1 MPQPLRNDQLAS
13 QLVSVY
19 REAHGRLVAEY
30 LAIVDEPSRARQ
42 AARLRQLIATNE
54 AITRNLLDASRTWI
68 TTALPELH
76 AAGAAYAAEVIG
88 TSFIWTA
95 PHREAVEQMAAR
107 LWDDVATRLR
117 AMSAET
123 RGVLRDQLRDAT
135 RAALLEN
142 RTATQAGVDLAR
154 RLASDGLFSVEY
166 ANGARHSVLDWADS
180 AVRTTTAEAYN
191 VGTLTQ
197 SRGDGIMYVEYFDGP
212 TCCVGPGHNVGPIAN
227 GLVVHLD
234 EVEYLSHPR
243 CVMPGQRVLP
253 YGGVTEVRR
262 AWFSGPRREVTVEL
276 GSGRHDLAVGPHHPV
291 LTREGWKAGDEIAE
305 GDYLVHDEWADRARE
320 RGLEADLEQMPVVED
335 LFAAVAAVGT
345 HALVPAASDD
355 LHGDA
360 EFCQGEVDVVRPA
373 GGLLVVGDPAN
384 VQHPGERDLVG
395 ADEAVDV
402 RQGAGMSDPLAEG
415 VRASTDGTVSGVEH
429 RLACL
434 RGGGGPAMGH
444 GLAPVAPEPVQP
456 CRSADRHVGPPDLG
470 RHLNARQAEGVELAD
485 ASHLPRTAVHRA
497 ETGASGV
504 ASLDGPDLAAALT
517 GDVDLAHARSVA
529 ACLGAELAGTGDRE
543 ATPAVGTGS
552 EGSGHRFTLARVVDV
567 RVVHYEG
574 WVYDMSTGAGFFAC
588 SNLIARNCRRS
599 LGPRP
604 DIVSPGQALEAEPTQ
619 GVDAVNPRVR
629 GNEPPTQ
636 PPTTRRTPREPR
648 TPKKPRTASQPVD
661 A

>member
-1 MPQPLRNDQLAS
+1 MPPRSKPRRTRRPPPAADPLPQPARNDQLAEA
-13 QLVSVY
+13 LVKVY

-54 AITRNLLDASRTWI
+54 AITKNLLDASRTWI

-123 RGVLRDQLRDAT
+123 QGILRDRLRDAT

-166 ANGARHSVLDWADS
+166 TNGARHSVLDWADS
-180 AVRTTTAEAYN
+180 AVRTVTAETYN

-291 LTREGWKAGDEIAE
+291 LTREGWKAGDEITE

-320 RGLEADLEQMPVVED
+320 RGLESDLEQMPVVED
-335 LFAAVAAVGT
+335 LFAAVAALGT
-345 HALVPAASDD
+345 HTLVPAAGDD

-373 GGLLVVGDPAN
+373 GGLLVVGDPSGI
-384 VQHPGERDLVG
+384 QHGGEGHLVG
-395 ADEAVDV
+395 ADVAVD
-402 RQGAGMSDPLAEG
+402 GTHHAGPGDSLPEG
-415 VRASTDGTVSGVEH
+415 VRAPADGTVGGLEH

-434 RGGGGPAMGH
+434 RGGGGPAVGH
-444 GLAPVAPEPVQP
+444 GLAPVAPESVQP
-456 CRSADRHVGPPDLG
+456 GRAADRHVGPPDLG
-470 RHLNARQAEGVELAD
+470 RHLDARHAEGVELAD
-485 ASHLPRTAVHRA
+485 AVQPAGLAVHGA
-497 ETGASGV
+497 EPGASG
-504 ASLDGPDLAAALT
+504 STRLDGPDLAAALT
-517 GDVDLAHARSVA
+517 GH
-529 ACLGAELAGTGDRE
+529 
-543 ATPAVGTGS
+543 VG
-552 EGSGHRFTLARVVDV
+552 GHRFTLARVVEV

-648 TPKKPRTASQPVD
+648 TPRKPRTASQPVD